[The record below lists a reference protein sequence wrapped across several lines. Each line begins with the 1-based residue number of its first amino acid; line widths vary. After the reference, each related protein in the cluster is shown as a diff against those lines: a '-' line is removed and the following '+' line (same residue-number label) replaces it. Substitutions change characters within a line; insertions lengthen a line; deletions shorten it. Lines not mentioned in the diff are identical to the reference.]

1 MSIEE
6 EYRHLQHST
15 VRRTEVTIRTEEK
28 QGNCAGGGGS
38 YRETSLRCPTTNTA
52 VAVVAGDGAAADAA
66 GAGSGGGDG
75 DEQQVI

>member
-28 QGNCAGGGGS
+28 QGNCAGGS

-52 VAVVAGDGAAADAA
+52 VAVVAGDGAA
-66 GAGSGGGDG
+66 GSGVGGGDG